1 MKRLIPILLA
11 IVFVLLA
18 TKAISIPGTLIDDA
32 IARSFTPLGGWFS
45 SSPGMQNAADGIST
59 TFTPIFDG
67 LGEALSGIGS
77 IPGKAVSAVSG
88 FPDAAKGAGEN
99 AANSLLPFF
108 SHFNRNADTTIQTAA
123 GGESTH
129 SPLPLLALAGLSL
142 AIIRAEKKRLLM
154 ILLLF
159 TASFSFI
166 YYM

>member
-1 MKRLIPILLA
+1 MKKLIPVLLA

-18 TKAISIPGTLIDDA
+18 TKAISIPGTPIDDA
-32 IARSFTPLGGWFS
+32 IARAFTPLGGWFS
-45 SSPGMQNAADGIST
+45 NSPGMQNAADGITT

-77 IPGKAVSAVSG
+77 IPGKAVSAASG
-88 FPDAAKGAGEN
+88 LPDAAQSAGKN

-108 SHFNRNADTTIQTAA
+108 SHFNKDVDPAIQTAA
-123 GGESTH
+123 GEPTH